1 MTTLDSGPA
10 SAIQNSV
17 PALSGSRVR
26 LEGPISEPWMEDIGY
41 ADTSAGKMESATQR
55 DRRPQGS
62 SPRVHAGE
70 SVKGVKL
77 PTLDLIKGALSHLA
91 VGRGSKLLEDG
102 ERLFQ
107 PVGCI
112 LRAVAAG

>member
-1 MTTLDSGPA
+1 MKPRYPRSAPSQLGPGIVTYRSKQTTPMTTLDSGPA

-55 DRRPQGS
+55 DRRPQGR
-62 SPRVHAGE
+62 PHEFTLE
-70 SVKGVKL
+70 S
-77 PTLDLIKGALSHLA
+77 
-91 VGRGSKLLEDG
+91 R
-102 ERLFQ
+102 
-107 PVGCI
+107 
-112 LRAVAAG
+112 